1 MKSEA
6 RGAQNEFRSAQPGF
20 FRAAC
25 SNGPVG
31 RLRSARSS
39 TKMDRAQPGG
49 YRIYEIAWSIRP
61 ARCLEKEPSSS
72 LCFIDPNFDQTRRGD
87 VAVFL
92 THVVGLAET
101 RGQGFV
107 VLC

>member
-1 MKSEA
+1 
-6 RGAQNEFRSAQPGF
+6 
-20 FRAAC
+20 
-25 SNGPVG
+25 
-31 RLRSARSS
+31 
-39 TKMDRAQPGG
+39 MDRAQPGG
-49 YRIYEIAWSIRP
+49 YRIYEIARSIRP
-61 ARCLEKEPSSS
+61 ARCLEKEPGSS
-72 LCFIDPNFDQTRRGD
+72 LGFIDPNFDQTRRGD